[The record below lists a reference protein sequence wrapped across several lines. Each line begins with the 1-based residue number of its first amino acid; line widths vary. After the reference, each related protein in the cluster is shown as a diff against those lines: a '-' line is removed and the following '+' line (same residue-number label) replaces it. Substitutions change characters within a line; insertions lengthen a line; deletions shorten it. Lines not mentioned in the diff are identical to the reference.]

1 MMNPTDESD
10 PSEAAAT
17 KPFRLTMRNRLVA
30 WWEGYDLSA
39 LKAREKAEAE
49 AAGADEPGAPV
60 STANKGAGALD
71 RFGKPL
77 WTATRIQ
84 VAEKMWGEGLT
95 TPGGKE
101 YTESLVKP
109 LGINNTM
116 SVLDMSAGLGG
127 LSRTMH
133 RSYGAWITG
142 LEANPMLAEYGQE
155 YSKKANLG
163 KQAPISHYDPNNF
176 AMDRRYDV
184 IFAKETLFTVADKG
198 ALFRK
203 INDSLKPGGQLL
215 LIDYVVTSQDV
226 LPGLRSWSDVEPVEP
241 FPWSIDEA
249 KETFAK
255 LKLDVRIAEDS
266 TARQIGFIAS
276 ALSILQ
282 KHLESHELNDETRD
296 AVTSEVKLWGKRAE
310 ALMKGLKLYRF
321 HALKPG

>member
-1 MMNPTDESD
+1 MTNPTDD
-10 PSEAAAT
+10 PDQSETAP
-17 KPFRLTMRNRLVA
+17 KGPFRLTMRNRLVA

-39 LKAREKAEAE
+39 LKAREKAERDAAE
-49 AAGADEPGAPV
+49 AAQAP
-60 STANKGAGALD
+60 TGPANKQAGALD

-95 TPGGKE
+95 TPGGRE

-127 LSRTMH
+127 LSRTIH
-133 RSYGAWITG
+133 RTYGAWVTG
-142 LEANPMLAEYGQE
+142 LEANPMLAEYGME
-155 YSKKANLG
+155 YSKKANLT
-163 KQAPISHYDPNNF
+163 KQAPISHYDPNEF
-176 AMDRRYDV
+176 QMDRRYDV

-203 INDSLKPGGQLL
+203 IHESLKPGGQLL
-215 LIDYVVTSQDV
+215 LIDYVVTSPDV
-226 LPGLRSWSDVEPVEP
+226 LGGLKSWSDVEPVEP

-249 KETFAK
+249 KETLQQKMK
-255 LKLDVRIAEDS
+255 LQVHIAEDA

-296 AVTSEVKLWGKRAE
+296 AVHAEVKLWGKRAE

-321 HALKPG
+321 HAVRPG